1 MDELRYQLNLL
12 KAMNQKL
19 SGHERMYRLIC
30 DSLGD
35 VFLYCSIDKGD
46 VTTVGNMEA
55 LAPYT
60 IKDLRDLNILCDV
73 VAEDF
78 SLPLRALLFLD
89 KEEKEYEVLDCKLRD
104 NRTWLRFEAKVYY
117 GKNGLPQDKVI
128 KIEDITKNKKHAE
141 EMQYLAY
148 YDSATGLFNRNYFV
162 AKLNDFLKSAENENE
177 VVSVVFIDI
186 DGFKNINDG
195 FGLLIGDEIVQQIGQ
210 YLDEFSSER
219 CLVCHLYTD
228 VFCMAIYNP
237 TGTFG
242 VDVITSAIHKRFGEG
257 FLLSNGETFKLTASM
272 GVAEYP
278 EAANTS
284 IDLLNCAEIVMFKAK
299 ESGRGAGMV
308 QYFDAAILQDF
319 LQKAEI
325 ENKLKDAVFR
335 KNFEMYF
342 QPQYFASNERLRGVE
357 ALIRWKSEGGR
368 MVSPSVFIPIAEKN
382 GLILEIG
389 SWVLN
394 ETLSTFKRWKDKYN
408 YPMVL
413 SINISAMQY
422 KQDSFVNDL
431 LTMLEKYDIKPE
443 EIELEITESIFIE
456 DIKVVKEKLVL
467 LRDYGVR
474 ISLDDFGTGFS
485 SLSYLQGLP
494 IDTLKIDKS
503 FVDNV
508 EEAGAGRIITE
519 SIVHLVD
526 NLGYETIA
534 EGVET
539 TKQYEYLKQ
548 IGCDIIQGFLL
559 GKPMPE
565 QEIDKLLIKLL

>member
-35 VFLYCSIDKGD
+35 VFLYCSLDKGD
-46 VTTVGNMEA
+46 VTVVGKLQTVTEYA
-55 LAPYT
+55 
-60 IKDLRDLNILCDV
+60 IKDLKDLNILCDV
-73 VAEDF
+73 VAEEF
-78 SLPLRALLFLD
+78 SLPLRALLFLE
-89 KEEKEYEVLDCKLRD
+89 KEEKEQDVLDCKLKD
-104 NRTWLRFEAKVYY
+104 GKTWLRFEANVYY
-117 GKNGLPQDKVI
+117 GKTGQPQDKVI
-128 KIEDITKNKKHAE
+128 KIEDITKNKLRAE
-141 EMQYLAY
+141 EMRYLAF

-162 AKLNDFLKSAENENE
+162 SKLNDFLVEAEKENE

-195 FGLLIGDEIVQQIGQ
+195 FGILIGDEVVQQIGQ
-210 YLDEFSSER
+210 YLGEWSSDKV
-219 CLVCHLYTD
+219 LVSHLYTD

-237 TGTFG
+237 TADRS
-242 VDVITSAIHKRFGEG
+242 VDVITAAINKRFAQG
-257 FLLSNGETFKLTASM
+257 FLLSNGERFKLTASM

-278 EAANTS
+278 EAATSS

-308 QYFDAAILQDF
+308 QYFDAGILQDF
-319 LQKAEI
+319 LKKAEI

-342 QPQYFASNERLRGVE
+342 QPQYYALGEKLRGVE

-389 SWVLN
+389 YWVLN
-394 ETLSTFKRWKDKYN
+394 ETLSIFKKWKEKYN
-408 YPMVL
+408 YPMIL
-413 SINISAMQY
+413 SVNISAMQY
-422 KQDSFVNDL
+422 KQDGFVNEL
-431 LTMLEKYDIKPE
+431 LTLLEKYDIKPE
-443 EIELEITESIFIE
+443 ELELEITESLFIE
-456 DIKVVKEKLVL
+456 DIDSVRDKLVL
-467 LRDYGVR
+467 LRDYGIR

-485 SLSYLQGLP
+485 SLSYLRDLP

-508 EEAGAGRIITE
+508 EEQGAGRVITE
-519 SIVHLVD
+519 SIVHMVD

-548 IGCDIIQGFLL
+548 IGCDIIQGYLL

-565 QEIDKLLIKLL
+565 HEIDKLLIRLL

>member
-35 VFLYCSIDKGD
+35 VFLYCSLDKSEVVTVGKMDTVTD
-46 VTTVGNMEA
+46 VTIRE
-55 LAPYT
+55 L
-60 IKDLRDLNILCDV
+60 KDLNILCDV
-73 VAEDF
+73 VAEEF
-78 SLPLRALLFLD
+78 SLPLRALLFLEKED
-89 KEEKEYEVLDCKLRD
+89 KEQAVLDCKLKD
-104 NRTWLRFEAKVYY
+104 EMTWLRFEANVYF
-117 GKNGLPQDKVI
+117 GKNGQPQDKVI
-128 KIEDITKNKKHAE
+128 KIEDITKNKLRSE
-141 EMQYLAY
+141 EMRYLAY

-162 AKLNDFLKSAENENE
+162 SRLNEFLLNAEGENE

-210 YLDEFSSER
+210 YLNEFSSEKI
-219 CLVCHLYTD
+219 LVSHLYTD
-228 VFCMAIYNP
+228 VFCIAVYNP
-237 TGTFG
+237 TGDRCI
-242 VDVITSAIHKRFGEG
+242 DVITEAINKRFGEG
-257 FLLSNGETFKLTASM
+257 FVLSNGERFKLTASM

-278 EAANTS
+278 EAATTS

-299 ESGRGAGMV
+299 ENGRGAGMV
-308 QYFDAAILQDF
+308 QYFNAAILQDF
-319 LQKAEI
+319 LKKAEI
-325 ENKLKDAVFR
+325 ENKLKDAVFK
-335 KNFEMYF
+335 KNFEMHF
-342 QPQYFASNERLRGVE
+342 QPQYYATNERLRGVE
-357 ALIRWKSEGGR
+357 ALIRWKSESGR
-368 MVSPSVFIPIAEKN
+368 MVSPNVFIPIAEKN

-389 SWVLN
+389 QWVLN
-394 ETLSTFKRWKDKYN
+394 ETLSIFKKWKDKYN
-408 YPMVL
+408 YPMII

-422 KQDSFVNDL
+422 KQENFVNEL
-431 LTMLEKYDIKPE
+431 LNLLERHDIKPE
-443 EIELEITESIFIE
+443 ELELEITESIFIE
-456 DIKVVKEKLVL
+456 DIDVVKEKLIL
-467 LRDYGVR
+467 LRDYGIR

-508 EEAGAGRIITE
+508 EDQGAGRIITE
-519 SIVHLVD
+519 SIVRLVD
-526 NLGYETIA
+526 NLGYETVA

-539 TKQYEYLKQ
+539 TKQFEYLKQ
-548 IGCDIIQGFLL
+548 IGCDIIQGYLL

-565 QEIDKLLIKLL
+565 HEIDKLLIKLL

>member
-35 VFLYCSIDKGD
+35 LFYYCALDKGD
-46 VTTVGNMEA
+46 VTTVGSMDV
-55 LAPYT
+55 LAPYI
-60 IKDLRDLNILCDV
+60 IKDTRDLNILCDA

-78 SLPLRALLFLD
+78 SLPLRALLFLEKED
-89 KEEKEYEVLDCKLRD
+89 KEHEILDCKLND
-104 NRTWLRFEAKVYY
+104 NRTWLRFEARIYY
-117 GKNGLPQDKVI
+117 GTNGLPQDKVI
-128 KIEDITKNKKHAE
+128 KIEDITKNRKRSE
-141 EMQYLAY
+141 EMKYMAY

-162 AKLNDFLKSAENENE
+162 AKLNEFLKNAEQDNE

-219 CLVCHLYTD
+219 VLVCHLYTD
-228 VFCMAIYNP
+228 VFCIAIYNP
-237 TGTFG
+237 TGSFS
-242 VDVITSAIHKRFGEG
+242 VDVITAAINKRFGEG
-257 FLLSNGETFKLTASM
+257 FLLSNGENFKLTASM

-284 IDLLNCAEIVMFKAK
+284 IDLINCAEIVMFKAK

-325 ENKLKDAVFR
+325 ENKLKDAVFK

-342 QPQYFASNERLRGVE
+342 QPQYYASNERLRGVE

-389 SWVLN
+389 SWVVN
-394 ETLSTFKRWKDKYN
+394 ETLAVFKRWKDKYN
-408 YPMVL
+408 YPMVM

-422 KQDSFVNDL
+422 QQENFVSDL
-431 LTMLEKYDIKPE
+431 LNMLERYDIKPD
-443 EIELEITESIFIE
+443 EIELEITESLFI
-456 DIKVVKEKLVL
+456 DNISLVKEKLHL
-467 LRDYGVR
+467 LRDYGIR

-508 EEAGAGRIITE
+508 EELGAGRTITE
-519 SIVHLVD
+519 YIVRLVD

-539 TKQYEYLKQ
+539 PKQYEYLKS
-548 IGCDIIQGFLL
+548 IGCDIVQGFLL

-565 QEIDKLLIKLL
+565 HEIDKLLIKLL

>member
-1 MDELRYQLNLL
+1 
-12 KAMNQKL
+12 
-19 SGHERMYRLIC
+19 
-30 DSLGD
+30 
-35 VFLYCSIDKGD
+35 
-46 VTTVGNMEA
+46 
-55 LAPYT
+55 
-60 IKDLRDLNILCDV
+60 
-73 VAEDF
+73 
-78 SLPLRALLFLD
+78 
-89 KEEKEYEVLDCKLRD
+89 
-104 NRTWLRFEAKVYY
+104 
-117 GKNGLPQDKVI
+117 
-128 KIEDITKNKKHAE
+128 
-141 EMQYLAY
+141 
-148 YDSATGLFNRNYFV
+148 
-162 AKLNDFLKSAENENE
+162 
-177 VVSVVFIDI
+177 
-186 DGFKNINDG
+186 
-195 FGLLIGDEIVQQIGQ
+195 
-210 YLDEFSSER
+210 
-219 CLVCHLYTD
+219 
-228 VFCMAIYNP
+228 MAIYNP
-237 TGTFG
+237 TGSFS
-242 VDVITSAIHKRFGEG
+242 VDYITSEINQRFGEG
-257 FLLSNGETFKLTASM
+257 FLLSNGENFKLTASM

-284 IDLLNCAEIVMFKAK
+284 IDLINCAEIVMFKAK
-299 ESGRGAGMV
+299 ENARGAGMV

-342 QPQYFASNERLRGVE
+342 QPQYYASNERLRGVE
-357 ALIRWKSEGGR
+357 ALIRWKSESGR
-368 MVSPSVFIPIAEKN
+368 MLSPSVFIPIAEKN

-394 ETLSTFKRWKDKYN
+394 ETLSVFKRWKDKYN
-408 YPMVL
+408 YPMVM

-422 KQDSFVNDL
+422 QQANFVNDL
-431 LTMLEKYDIKPE
+431 LNMLEKYDIRPD

-456 DIKVVKEKLVL
+456 DIAVVKEKLIL

-508 EEAGAGRIITE
+508 EEMGSGRIITE
-519 SIVHLVD
+519 SIVRLVD

-539 TKQYEYLKQ
+539 PKQYEYLKG
-548 IGCDIIQGFLL
+548 IGCNIVQGFLL

-565 QEIDKLLIKLL
+565 HEIDKLLIKLL

>member
-35 VFLYCSIDKGD
+35 VFLYCSLDKGD
-46 VTTVGNMEA
+46 VTTVGNLETVID
-55 LAPYT
+55 YT
-60 IKDLRDLNILCDV
+60 VKELKDLNILCDV
-73 VAEDF
+73 VAEEF
-78 SLPLRALLFLD
+78 SLPLRALLFLE
-89 KEEKEYEVLDCKLRD
+89 KEEKEHEVLDCKMRD
-104 NRTWLRFEAKVYY
+104 NKTWLRFEAKIYY
-117 GKNGLPQDKVI
+117 GKNGTPQDKVI
-128 KIEDITKNKKHAE
+128 KIEDITKNKKRSE

-162 AKLNDFLKSAENENE
+162 SRLNDFLKSAEGDNE

-237 TGTFG
+237 IGELG
-242 VDVITSAIHKRFGEG
+242 VDVVTSKINKRFAEG
-257 FLLSNGETFKLTASM
+257 FLLSNGENFKLTASM

-278 EAANTS
+278 EAATTS

-299 ESGRGAGMV
+299 ENGRGAGMV
-308 QYFDAAILQDF
+308 QYFDAAILQEF

-342 QPQYFASNERLRGVE
+342 QPQYFATNERLRGVE
-357 ALIRWKSEGGR
+357 ALIRWKTEGGR

-389 SWVLN
+389 AWVLE
-394 ETLSTFKRWKDKYN
+394 ETFSILKKWKDKYN
-408 YPMVL
+408 YPMVM
-413 SINISAMQY
+413 SVNISAMQY
-422 KQDSFVNDL
+422 KQENFAGDL
-431 LTMLEKYDIKPE
+431 LNLLEKYDIKPE
-443 EIELEITESIFIE
+443 EVELEITESIFIE
-456 DIKVVKEKLVL
+456 DIGVVKEKLHL
-467 LRDYGVR
+467 LRDYGIR

-503 FVDNV
+503 FIDNV
-508 EEAGAGRIITE
+508 EEPGAGRIITE

-539 TKQYEYLKQ
+539 TKQFEYLKQ
-548 IGCDIIQGFLL
+548 IGCDIIQGYLL

-565 QEIDKLLIKLL
+565 HEIDKLLIKLL